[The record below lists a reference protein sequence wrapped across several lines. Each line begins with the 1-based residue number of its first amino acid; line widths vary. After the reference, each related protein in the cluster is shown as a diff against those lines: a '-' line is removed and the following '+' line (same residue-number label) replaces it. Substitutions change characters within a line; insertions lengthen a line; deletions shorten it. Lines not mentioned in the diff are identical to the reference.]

1 MNYIPI
7 SVLPSQSNISEK
19 VLYKQETL
27 FLNKKLYPCLC
38 YFCLKC
44 NKTKFFLF
52 FQKFPIYLKNCLDKS
67 KVASIKFIDIFHSI
81 LLFYT
86 ITQFYLTCMLM
97 VYIFLKSQGS
107 IKLLFELIPNNKSWH
122 SFYFMIKCYHMSSTK
137 FHTWASSS

>member
-1 MNYIPI
+1 MNHIPI

-27 FLNKKLYPCLC
+27 FLNKKLYPCFC

-52 FQKFPIYLKNCLDKS
+52 FQKYPIYLKNCLDKS

-107 IKLLFELIPNNKSWH
+107 IKLLFELIPNNKS
-122 SFYFMIKCYHMSSTK
+122 
-137 FHTWASSS
+137 